1 MVEPSRAGLL
11 GHWGRQSPIM
21 LSTAHRFIQ
30 KPGGQRTARSR
41 VDSALNSF
49 GIAGGATEAA
59 RGWAMA
65 TWESEEASLAERQAW
80 TQPQ

>member
-1 MVEPSRAGLL
+1 M
-11 GHWGRQSPIM
+11 
-21 LSTAHRFIQ
+21 
-30 KPGGQRTARSR
+30 
-41 VDSALNSF
+41 DSALNSF

-80 TQPQ
+80 TQPQWQIWTHTKRNHNSLQNPSKNQTSIGNLGRGE